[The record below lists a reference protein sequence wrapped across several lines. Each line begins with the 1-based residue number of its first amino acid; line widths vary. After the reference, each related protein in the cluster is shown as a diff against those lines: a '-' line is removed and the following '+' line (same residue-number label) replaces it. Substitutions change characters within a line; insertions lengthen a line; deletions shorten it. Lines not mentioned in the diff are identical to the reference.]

1 MNENENKETSSNLVN
16 SGWNFIEISNSTG
29 FSRLNEKIITDVREN
44 SLNTYYIIIDIFE
57 NLMEQCG
64 KNFDFSDNTI
74 PFEKYLSFFQKVN
87 LMIPKLTHKI
97 ITENIHEM
105 VYFIGD
111 THGAIKETYQ
121 LIKFFVRKIRISPNL
136 KIIFVGDYV
145 DRNPY
150 DLENLALILSFSL
163 LYPENVVLIRGNH
176 EDRLINQHYG
186 FMDNLLRTF
195 YNQAEILY
203 DEIIQVFMKFPIA
216 HISQI
221 HSKNGK
227 TARVLTV
234 HGGIPIDHAN
244 FLEPVILD
252 EIKDSLICEVEE
264 SKDMDPYTTSILWSD
279 PDEMIRGILTGD
291 HLQGRTRFG
300 APVFDAF
307 MQGNQLDLLVR
318 GHQKWSEGFKKFFG
332 GRLISLFSTASYDG
346 KPRFQPKILKLEYG
360 KAPKL
365 IPIKNESLDR
375 ELEDIK

>member
-1 MNENENKETSSNLVN
+1 MSENEEKKTPQKLIN
-16 SGWNFIEISNSTG
+16 SGWNFIDFPNSTG
-29 FSRLNEKIITDVREN
+29 FSLLNDELRNEINEN
-44 SLNTYYIIIDIFE
+44 SLNTYYVIIDIFE
-57 NLMEQCG
+57 KLIEQCG
-64 KNFDFSDNTI
+64 NNFDFSNNSI
-74 PFEKYLSFFQKVN
+74 NFEQYLDFFQKVN
-87 LMIPKLTHKI
+87 LMIPKLSHKI
-97 ITENIHEM
+97 IIEDIHEM

-121 LIKFFVRKIRISPNL
+121 LIQFFVRKIRIFPKL

-145 DRNPY
+145 DRNPN

-163 LYPENVVLIRGNH
+163 LYPENVILIRGNH

-195 YNQAEILY
+195 YNQAEYLY
-203 DEIIQVFMKFPIA
+203 DEIIQIFMKFPIA

-221 HSKNGK
+221 HSKDGK

-264 SKDMDPYTTSILWSD
+264 SKDMDPYTTSMLWSD

-307 MQGNQLDLLVR
+307 MQGNHLDLLVR
-318 GHQKWSEGFKKFFG
+318 GHQKWSEGFKILFG
-332 GRLISLFSTASYDG
+332 GRLYSLFSTASYDG
-346 KPRFQPKILKLEYG
+346 KPRFQPKILKLIYG

-365 IPIKNESLDR
+365 ISIEKNSLDS
-375 ELEDIK
+375 ELEEK